1 MLYGVQL
8 ACPGFEL
15 TTLVVI
21 GTNCIVGSYVSNYHT
36 ITTTTSLLYIDDQV
50 YLTAKY
56 MHMLYTDVNRLCVTM
71 FSVLV
76 SSAVDHV
83 FDPRLGQAKDY

>member
-1 MLYGVQL
+1 MEYGVHL
-8 ACPGFEL
+8 AWAGFEL

-21 GTNCIVGSYVSNYHT
+21 GTNCIVGSYISNYHT
-36 ITTTTSLLYIDDQV
+36 ITTTTSPLYIDDQV

-56 MHMLYTDVNRLCVTM
+56 MHMLYTVVNRLCVTM

-76 SSAVDHV
+76 SGAVGHV
-83 FDPRLGQAKDY
+83 LDPRLGQAKDY